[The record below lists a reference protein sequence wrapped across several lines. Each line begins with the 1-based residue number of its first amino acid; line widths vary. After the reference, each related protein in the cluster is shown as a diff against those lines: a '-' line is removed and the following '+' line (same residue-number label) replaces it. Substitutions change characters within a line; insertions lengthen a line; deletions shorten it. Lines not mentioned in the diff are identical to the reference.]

1 MVLLG
6 PPFLFACSAILDA
19 YLAVAMTELSIIQY
33 YLRDFLCDPLLLVLN
48 DVLILGPRNLSFLK
62 LEVLSPGGGPR
73 TRQHSWTQCFT
84 FQTLVS
90 HFYVAT
96 RSCQ

>member
-6 PPFLFACSAILDA
+6 PPFLFACPAILDA

-48 DVLILGPRNLSFLK
+48 DVLI
-62 LEVLSPGGGPR
+62 
-73 TRQHSWTQCFT
+73 
-84 FQTLVS
+84 
-90 HFYVAT
+90 
-96 RSCQ
+96 